1 MADGSGEREWVQ
13 SAEWQIWDCR
23 TLGVITDGYGC
34 CQSATLA
41 LHGCMFLLT
50 IRRQGARIVALA
62 LWPAF
67 GWLAR
72 VPKRFF
78 DT

>member
-1 MADGSGEREWVQ
+1 MDQVNGSGVQ

-23 TLGVITDGYGC
+23 TLGVITDGYGRC
-34 CQSATLA
+34 RSATLA

-62 LWPAF
+62 LRASL
-67 GWLAR
+67 WLAR
-72 VPKRFF
+72 KGTEAVL
-78 DT
+78 